1 MKLVVCFIIFFVISS
16 CGKPSPIQRKLSLS
30 DSLIITF
37 NIPDT
42 DSVINTVSTTEP
54 KAIKKITGFLNGKT
68 RDGNPCGYDGHLDFF
83 SKGQLLQQVIFS
95 YHADSC
101 RQFIFDL
108 DNKVQATE
116 VSNEAKRFF
125 QSLGA
130 GRNWY

>member
-1 MKLVVCFIIFFVISS
+1 MRIPFAILLLVMYTSCTNPTPLTKKL
-16 CGKPSPIQRKLSLS
+16 KDA

-54 KAIKKITGFLNGKT
+54 KAIKKITGFLNGKA

-83 SKGQLLQQVIFS
+83 SRGQLVQQVVFS

-108 DNKVQATE
+108 DNIVQATE
-116 VSNEAKRFF
+116 VGNEAKRFF

-130 GRNWY
+130 GKDWY